1 MTAKTAQKYV
11 QEVIEAGRID
21 ARNAKTRAEQIEVE
35 VEFQA
40 RDDGRK
46 DAAELAADAKKWYR
60 R

>member
-1 MTAKTAQKYV
+1 MKTAQEYA

-21 ARNAKTRAEQIEVE
+21 AKNVKTRAEQIEVE
-35 VEFQA
+35 VEFAA

-46 DAAELAADAKKWYR
+46 DAAELAAEAKKWYR